1 MTDSKTKVPLWPC
14 QDRPGQ
20 NGTCVLMSMEVMD
33 NVMCHPECTVI
44 TNLVIKQGYTK
55 TDTVHKTSVTIT
67 DIHCT
72 FPIFLSSFDP
82 YLPVLQQSLKFL
94 RPAGARRPHLVPPPV
109 RVALAARWRRP
120 REALGRHP
128 PHDGLPPLQL
138 RQHRLRVHRGGGG
151 LLQRGAQQ
159 VLELR
164 EGSGGERGRGV
175 CRRPLIK
182 KLHKIGFT
190 GLPSYCS
197 D

>member
-1 MTDSKTKVPLWPC
+1 MSTGGWELPDGSPC
-14 QDRPGQ
+14 SLYTRPQ
-20 NGTCVLMSMEVMD
+20 SLYQIF
-33 NVMCHPECTVI
+33 TV
-44 TNLVIKQGYTK
+44 
-55 TDTVHKTSVTIT
+55 SP
-67 DIHCT
+67 
-72 FPIFLSSFDP
+72 FPSFFRVDP

-109 RVALAARWRRP
+109 RVALDAARWRWRRP

-175 CRRPLIK
+175 CRRPSIK
-182 KLHKIGFT
+182 KLQQIGYT
-190 GLPSYCS
+190 GLPVHWL